1 MINLRNCYLTNGTI
15 FSNGTCDIKNL
26 VENLKFRISHVKYLF
41 EYLNPVGI
49 TNASL
54 DIYFL
59 NPPSSNE
66 PFYRQDFEITFSKV
80 RKKIK
85 LNFWID
91 FNFFFD
97 ILNVKKDNSNVKII
111 EDLKKLSGN
120 PGYIKGFFLKTT
132 KSI

>member
-15 FSNGTCDIKNL
+15 FSNGNCDIKNL

-41 EYLNPVGI
+41 EYFNPVGI

-85 LNFWID
+85 LNF
-91 FNFFFD
+91 
-97 ILNVKKDNSNVKII
+97 
-111 EDLKKLSGN
+111 
-120 PGYIKGFFLKTT
+120 
-132 KSI
+132 